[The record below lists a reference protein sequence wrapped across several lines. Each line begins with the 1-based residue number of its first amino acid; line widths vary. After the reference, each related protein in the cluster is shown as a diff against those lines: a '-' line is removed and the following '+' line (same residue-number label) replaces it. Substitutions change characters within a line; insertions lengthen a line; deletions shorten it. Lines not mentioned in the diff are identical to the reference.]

1 MTEMGSNFKNLMVDL
16 PVRYMLAEIEM
27 DSGRLSQQLQRI
39 TNMDIMNFY
48 LLAR

>member
-27 DSGRLSQQLQRI
+27 DRLSQQLQKI
-39 TNMDIMNFY
+39 TNMDVMNFY
-48 LLAR
+48 ILAR